1 MLTIQFILG
10 LVVLIVGA
18 ELFVRGASRLAS
30 LVGISPL
37 IIGLTVVAFGTSAPE
52 VAVSVQA
59 GLEGQGGIAIGN
71 IIGSNISNLLLI
83 LGISAMVAPLVVSQR
98 LIKLEVPLLL
108 AVSVLVLLL
117 AADRRISRV
126 EGLILIVGVIL
137 YTAFLIWEYRRENQS
152 KSAGA
157 GDALAPTPSGQTPV
171 REGQKVWLQQ
181 ILLLAIGLVGLIFGA
196 RWLVHGASGMAR
208 ALGVSEL
215 VIGLTVVAVGTSLPE
230 LATSISAAMRG
241 ERDMAIGN
249 ILGSNLFN
257 LLLVMGSGAIVAPQ
271 GLPVPSSSISFDIP
285 VMIAVTAASLPIF
298 FSGYVISRWE
308 GLLLVGYYGAYTLY
322 LFLFSVQHELLPAY
336 STTML
341 RYILPLTALM
351 LILVLAKAF
360 WTNSRQ
366 KPFIPSG
373 YR

>member
-1 MLTIQFILG
+1 MLIIQFMLG
-10 LVVLIVGA
+10 LVVLVLGA
-18 ELFVRGASRLAS
+18 ELFVRGASRLAA

-37 IIGLTVVAFGTSAPE
+37 IVGLTVVAFGTSAPE

-59 GLEGQGGIAIGN
+59 GLEGQGGIALGN

-83 LGISAMVAPLVVSQR
+83 LGISAMVAPLMVSLR

-108 AVSVLVLLL
+108 GISVLVFFL
-117 AADRRISRV
+117 AVDRRISRL
-126 EGLILIVGVIL
+126 EGLLLLTGAVL
-137 YTAFLIWEYRRENQS
+137 YTVFLIWQYRRENPTGVS
-152 KSAGA
+152 DDRVALTDYPSRLTPP
-157 GDALAPTPSGQTPV
+157 GDT
-171 REGQKVWLQQ
+171 RRVWLQN
-181 ILLLAIGLVGLIFGA
+181 ILLLVVGLVSLVFGA

-208 ALGVSEL
+208 VLGVSEL

-230 LATSISAAMRG
+230 LATSIAAAMRG

-249 ILGSNLFN
+249 VIGSNLFN

-308 GLLLVGYYGAYTLY
+308 GLLLFGYYGAYILY
-322 LFLFSVQHELLPAY
+322 LLLFSVQHDLLPAY

-360 WTNSRQ
+360 WTHSRS
-366 KPFIPSG
+366 KPVITS
-373 YR
+373 R

>member
-137 YTAFLIWEYRRENQS
+137 YTAFLIWEYRRENQP

-171 REGQKVWLQQ
+171 REGRKVWLQQ

-196 RWLVHGASGMAR
+196 RWLVYGASGMAR

>member
-1 MLTIQFILG
+1 MIAFQFILG
-10 LVVLIVGA
+10 LVVLILGA
-18 ELFVRGASRLAS
+18 ELFVRGASRLAA

-37 IIGLTVVAFGTSAPE
+37 IVGLTVVAFGTSAPE

-59 GLEGQGGIAIGN
+59 GLEGQGGIALGN

-83 LGISAMVAPLVVSQR
+83 LGISAMVAPLVVSLR

-108 AVSVLVLLL
+108 GISFLVFFLAV
-117 AADRRISRV
+117 DRRISRL
-126 EGLILIVGVIL
+126 EGLLLLTGAVL
-137 YTAFLIWEYRRENQS
+137 YTVFLIWQYRRENRS
-152 KSAGA
+152 GLS
-157 GDALAPTPSGQTPV
+157 GDRVALADYPSGPTVPGDT
-171 REGQKVWLQQ
+171 RKVWLQN
-181 ILLLAIGLVGLIFGA
+181 ILLLAVGLVSLVFGA

-208 ALGVSEL
+208 TLGVSEL

-230 LATSISAAMRG
+230 LATSIAAAMRG

-249 ILGSNLFN
+249 VIGSNLFN
-257 LLLVMGSGAIVAPQ
+257 LLLVLGSGAIVAPQ

-308 GLLLVGYYGAYTLY
+308 GLLLFGYYGAYTLY
-322 LFLFSVQHELLPAY
+322 LLLFSVQHDLLPAY
-336 STTML
+336 STAML

-360 WTNSRQ
+360 WTHSQPKSVPTNR
-366 KPFIPSG
+366 
-373 YR
+373 